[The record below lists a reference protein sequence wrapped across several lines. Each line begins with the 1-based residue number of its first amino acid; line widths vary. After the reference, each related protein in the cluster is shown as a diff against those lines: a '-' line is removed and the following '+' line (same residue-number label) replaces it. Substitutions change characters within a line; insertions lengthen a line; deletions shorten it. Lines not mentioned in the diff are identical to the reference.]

1 MKGDS
6 MRTDDF
12 DYNLPDEL
20 IAQAPAEPRD
30 SCRLLVLN
38 RELEGGAPR
47 AGDAVALEHGGS
59 VEHRHFY
66 DILDYLEPG
75 DLLVANQT
83 RVMPARLIGKKPT
96 GGVAETL
103 LLRRREDIDPLGHVW
118 ECLVNPGKR
127 LKPGNVVEYRAGG
140 LLAPEGSPVVLKAE
154 IIDFVDDSKGGRLVR
169 FEPVGVNEQGV
180 ERTLDEAIHAAGHV
194 PLPPYITSYEGDP
207 EKYQTVYAM
216 SEEHSAAAPPAGL
229 HFPPELIQRIKDKGC
244 GWAAV
249 ELEVGID
256 TFRLVEEDDPTEHVM
271 HTERYHVPAE
281 VVEAVHATK
290 AAGHRVIAV
299 GTTAVRS
306 LESAWDAAAPS
317 SAPAVTARGCEGR
330 ADGADVCG
338 EGDITVRED
347 ATTNL
352 YLMPGSTFHVVDALI
367 TNFHVPRST
376 LMMLVSALA
385 TRDQVIDA
393 YEEAV
398 REEYRFFSFGDA
410 MLIE

>member
-1 MKGDS
+1 

-12 DYNLPDEL
+12 DYPLPDEL

-30 SCRLLVLN
+30 SCRLLVLH
-38 RELEGGAPR
+38 RGGGEGVTGSAAPI
-47 AGDAVALEHGGS
+47 ADGGS

-66 DILDYLEPG
+66 DIADYLEPG
-75 DLLVANQT
+75 DLLVANKT
-83 RVMPARLIGKKPT
+83 RVMPARLVGHKAKT

-103 LLRRREDIDPLGHVW
+103 LLKRREDLDALGHVW

-127 LKPGNVVEYRAGG
+127 LKPGAVIEYRAGG
-140 LLAPEGSPVVLKAE
+140 LHAPESSPVVLTGE
-154 IIDFVDDSKGGRLVR
+154 VTDFVEDSKGGRLVR
-169 FEPVGVNEQGV
+169 FEPQGADPATG
-180 ERTLDEAIHAAGHV
+180 EPRTLDAAIHAAGHV
-194 PLPPYITSYEGDP
+194 PLPPYITQYEGDP

-216 SEEHSAAAPPAGL
+216 REEHSAAAPTAGL
-229 HFPPELIQRIKDKGC
+229 HFTPELIERLRERGV
-244 GWAAV
+244 GFTTV

-256 TFRLVEEDDPTEHVM
+256 TFRLVEEDDPTQHVM

-290 AAGHRVIAV
+290 AAGHRVVAV

-306 LESAWDAAAPS
+306 LESAFDAY
-317 SAPAVTARGCEGR
+317 APAAEPPMVARGFEGR
-330 ADGADVCG
+330 AHSADTLG
-338 EGDITVRED
+338 RGDIVAREN
-347 ATTNL
+347 ATTQL
-352 YLMPGSTFHVVDALI
+352 YLMPGSTYHVVDALI

-385 TRDQVIDA
+385 SREQIMGAYQAAID
-393 YEEAV
+393 E
-398 REEYRFFSFGDA
+398 RYRFLSFGDA

>member
-1 MKGDS
+1 

-12 DYNLPDEL
+12 DYELPSEL

-30 SCRLLVLN
+30 SCRLLVLD
-38 RELEGGAPR
+38 RELDGP
-47 AGDAVALEHGGS
+47 AGRRPGAVALAHGGT

-66 DILDYLEPG
+66 DIVDYLEPG
-75 DLLVANQT
+75 DLLVANKT
-83 RVMPARLIGKKPT
+83 RVMPARLVGRKAET

-103 LLRRREDIDPLGHVW
+103 LLRRREDIDALGHVW

-127 LKPGNVVEYRAGG
+127 LKPGARIEYRAGG
-140 LLAPEGSPVVLKAE
+140 LHAPETAPVVLTAE
-154 IIDFVDDSKGGRLVR
+154 VLGFVEDSKGGRLVR
-169 FEPVGVNEQGV
+169 FEPKGEDAQGAP
-180 ERTLDEAIHAAGHV
+180 RTLDAAIHAAGHV

-216 SEEHSAAAPPAGL
+216 REEHSAAAPTAGL
-229 HFPPELIQRIKDKGC
+229 HFTPELIQKLEDRGVR
-244 GWAAV
+244 WATV

-256 TFRLVEEDDPTEHVM
+256 TFRLVEEDDPAKHVM

-281 VVEAVHATK
+281 VVDAVHAAK
-290 AAGHRVIAV
+290 ASGHRVVAV

-306 LESAWDAAAPS
+306 LESAWDAD
-317 SAPAVTARGCEGR
+317 APAAEPPVTARGFRGR
-330 ADGADVCG
+330 ADSADTLG
-338 EGDITVRED
+338 RGDIVARGN

-352 YLMPGSTFHVVDALI
+352 YLMPGSTYHVVDALI

-385 TRDQVIDA
+385 TRDQVMDA
-393 YEEAV
+393 YAEAIKE
-398 REEYRFFSFGDA
+398 RYRFFSFGDA